1 MKQDQFA
8 FTASGTPVETPV
20 ETSAQTSVAASPEAP
35 SAAARRAARVTGA
48 YQGDVGDRV
57 RRFLPMV
64 RRLAWHVHG
73 TGRPGIEL
81 EDLVQAGL
89 VALTECAQ
97 KHSGPTE
104 DGFAAYAKMRVRGA
118 MVDLIRRTVPMS
130 RGASER
136 RRLLAGV
143 ETQLRGELGRD
154 ALPHELA
161 GAMGIDEAELATL
174 RNSSQPLRFEA
185 IDEVYS
191 DHNAA
196 FADAGPD
203 SFSLLADEE
212 LRGAVIEAIT
222 DLPDRLKLIV
232 QLYFVEELNLAEIA
246 QVLQVSIP
254 RVHQLKAQ
262 ALAKLRES
270 LDGVAEIL

>member
-1 MKQDQFA
+1 MKQDQSA
-8 FTASGTPVETPV
+8 FTTSPVLPV
-20 ETSAQTSVAASPEAP
+20 LPAAGP
-35 SAAARRAARVTGA
+35 AARSSRVAGA
-48 YQGDVGDRV
+48 YQGDVADRV

-118 MVDLIRRTVPMS
+118 MVDLIRRTVPIS
-130 RGASER
+130 RGANER
-136 RRLLAGV
+136 RRQLV
-143 ETQLRGELGRD
+143 EKENELRGELGRD
-154 ALPHELA
+154 PLPHELA
-161 GAMGIDEAELATL
+161 EAMGMAEPDLAAL
-174 RNSSQPLRFEA
+174 QDSSRPLRFDS

-191 DHNAA
+191 DQNMA
-196 FADAGPD
+196 FADEEPD

-212 LRGAVIEAIT
+212 MRGAVIGAIS
-222 DLPDRLKLIV
+222 DLPERLMLVV
-232 QLYFVEELNLAEIA
+232 QLYFVEEMNLAEIA
-246 QVLQVSIP
+246 QVLEVSIP

-262 ALAKLRES
+262 ALGKLRAS
-270 LDGVAEIL
+270 LEGMVEVL

>member
-1 MKQDQFA
+1 MKQDQGA
-8 FTASGTPVETPV
+8 FTTAHPTPVP
-20 ETSAQTSVAASPEAP
+20 
-35 SAAARRAARVTGA
+35 AARPNRIAGA
-48 YQGDVGDRV
+48 YQGDVADRV

-130 RGASER
+130 RGATER
-136 RRLLAGV
+136 RRLLAEK
-143 ETQLRGELGRD
+143 ETELRGELGRD
-154 ALPHELA
+154 PHPQELA
-161 GAMGIDEAELATL
+161 DAMGLALADLAAL
-174 RNSSQPLRFEA
+174 RDSSQPLRFDS

-191 DHNAA
+191 DQNAA
-196 FADAGPD
+196 FADDMPD
-203 SFSLLADEE
+203 SFSIMADEE
-212 LRGAVIEAIT
+212 VREAVIEAIA
-222 DLPDRLKLIV
+222 DLPERLKLVV

-262 ALAKLRES
+262 ALGKLRES
-270 LDGVAEIL
+270 LEGVADIL

>member
-1 MKQDQFA
+1 MKQDQSA
-8 FTASGTPVETPV
+8 FTTLPVAPFPPVVGLSGGFK
-20 ETSAQTSVAASPEAP
+20 
-35 SAAARRAARVTGA
+35 RVTGA
-48 YQGDVGDRV
+48 YQGDVADRV

-73 TGRPGIEL
+73 SGRPGIEL

-130 RGASER
+130 RGANER
-136 RRLLAGV
+136 RRQLA
-143 ETQLRGELGRD
+143 EKESELRGALGRD
-154 ALPHELA
+154 PHPHELA
-161 GAMGIDEAELATL
+161 EAMGIAQSDLAAMQD
-174 RNSSQPLRFEA
+174 SSRPLHFDS

-191 DHNAA
+191 DQNMA
-196 FADAGPD
+196 FADEEPD

-222 DLPDRLKLIV
+222 DLPERLQLVV
-232 QLYFVEELNLAEIA
+232 QLYFVEEMNLAEIA
-246 QVLQVSIP
+246 QVLEVSIP

-262 ALAKLRES
+262 ALGKLRAS
-270 LDGVAEIL
+270 LEGMAEIL

>member
-1 MKQDQFA
+1 MNHDQMSF
-8 FTASGTPVETPV
+8 
-20 ETSAQTSVAASPEAP
+20 SVS
-35 SAAARRAARVTGA
+35 ARRA
-48 YQGDVGDRV
+48 YQGDVADRV

-64 RRLAWHVHG
+64 RRQAWHVHG

-81 EDLVQAGL
+81 EDLVQVGL

-97 KHSGPTE
+97 KHDMPTE

-130 RGASER
+130 RGATER
-136 RRLLAGV
+136 RRLLTEQ
-143 ETQLRGELGRD
+143 ETALRGKLGRD
-154 ALPHELA
+154 PRPDELA
-161 GAMGIDEAELATL
+161 QAMGMGHTELATM
-174 RNSSQPLRFEA
+174 RDSSQPLRFDS

-191 DHNAA
+191 DQNMA
-196 FADAGPD
+196 FATETPD
-203 SFSLLADEE
+203 SFSVLADAQM
-212 LRGAVIEAIT
+212 RGALIDAIG

-246 QVLQVSIP
+246 EVLQVSIP

-262 ALAKLRES
+262 AIEKLREN
-270 LDGVAEIL
+270 LQGVADIL